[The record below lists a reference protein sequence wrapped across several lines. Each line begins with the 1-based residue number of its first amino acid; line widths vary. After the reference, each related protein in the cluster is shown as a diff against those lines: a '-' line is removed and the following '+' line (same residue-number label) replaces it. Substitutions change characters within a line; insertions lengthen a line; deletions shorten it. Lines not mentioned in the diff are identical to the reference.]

1 MLRAQ
6 PSEGSDDAAA
16 RPRLQGALARLP
28 FARVLQGAELQLLLG
43 IVALALVYS
52 GLYPDSFPTL
62 ANLTEMARVGG
73 ILFVAAIAQSFAL
86 IVGGFDI
93 SVAANMGFVS
103 IVSALCMTDGG
114 SMPLGVG
121 LGLLCGTGVGF
132 ANGFMIGRLGVTP
145 FVATLGSLTFLY
157 GLSNQ
162 LGNGGSV
169 AGLPADLAWLGR
181 GDWGPIPA
189 TVAIA
194 AIACV
199 LAWAILARSRA
210 GLYIFSIGGSRETAR
225 VSGIP
230 VIRYEVLAYT
240 LCGFFTAVAGIMLTS
255 RVSVGQGTLGQG
267 YELLSVATAVI
278 GGVAIG
284 GGVGRL
290 SGVFLGVVLLTVLTT
305 GLDIGGINQFVQQM
319 VTGAVLVGAVLIAR
333 MRGDRLASMRR
344 MFPRLR
350 RQAVDEGSGASGV
363 KPLGQRPD
371 ADQSGESTDGHATCS
386 DSRTGADD
394 DVARFEHGAR
404 RRALDERHE
413 HRRLA

>member
-1 MLRAQ
+1 MLRALSRLIQ
-6 PSEGSDDAAA
+6 VPSSTGFL
-16 RPRLQGALARLP
+16 RRT
-28 FARVLQGAELQLLLG
+28 ELQLLLG
-43 IVALALVYS
+43 VVALSIVYAF
-52 GLYPDSFPTL
+52 LYPASFATL
-62 ANLTEMARVGG
+62 ANVSEMSRVGS
-73 ILFVAAIAQSFAL
+73 ILFVAAMAQSFAL

-114 SMPLGVG
+114 SVAVGVI
-121 LGLLCGTGVGF
+121 LGLLGGTGVGLT
-132 ANGFMIGRLGVTP
+132 NGILIGRLGVTP

-162 LGNGGSV
+162 LSDGGSV
-169 AGLPADLAWLGR
+169 AGLPGALSWLGR
-181 GDWGPIPA
+181 SDWGPIPS

-194 AIACV
+194 CIACV

-230 VIRYEVLAYT
+230 VVRYEVLAYT
-240 LCGFFTAVAGIMLTS
+240 LCGFFTAIAGVMLTA

-305 GLDIGGINQFVQQM
+305 GLDIGGINQFFQQM
-319 VTGAVLVGAVLIAR
+319 VTGLVLIGAVLIAR
-333 MRGDRLASMRR
+333 TRGTRTASMSRLFRR
-344 MFPRLR
+344 EKRGEADAGIATR
-350 RQAVDEGSGASGV
+350 DG
-363 KPLGQRPD
+363 KPD
-371 ADQSGESTDGHATCS
+371 AAQA
-386 DSRTGADD
+386 
-394 DVARFEHGAR
+394 
-404 RRALDERHE
+404 
-413 HRRLA
+413 

>member
-1 MLRAQ
+1 MLGVVSSGIR
-6 PSEGSDDAAA
+6 
-16 RPRLQGALARLP
+16 QGASTWLLR
-28 FARVLQGAELQLLLG
+28 RTELQLLLG
-43 IVALALVYS
+43 VVALSAVYS
-52 GLYPDSFPTL
+52 LLYPASFPTL
-62 ANLTEMARVGG
+62 GNVTEMSRVGG

-103 IVSALCMTDGG
+103 IVSALYMADGG
-114 SMPLGVG
+114 SVVVGVI
-121 LGLLCGTGVGF
+121 LGLLGGTGVGLI
-132 ANGFMIGRLGVTP
+132 NGLLIGRLGVTP

-162 LGNGGSV
+162 LSDGGSV
-169 AGLPADLAWLGR
+169 AGLPTTLSWLGR
-181 GDWGPIPA
+181 SDWGPIPS

-194 AIACV
+194 CVACA

-230 VIRYEVLAYT
+230 VVRYEVLAYT
-240 LCGFFTAVAGIMLTS
+240 LCGFFTAVAGVMLTA

-290 SGVFLGVVLLTVLTT
+290 SGVLLGVVLLTVLTT
-305 GLDIGGINQFVQQM
+305 GLDIGGINQFFQQM
-319 VTGAVLVGAVLIAR
+319 VTGLVLVGAVLIAR
-333 MRGDRLASMRR
+333 SRGAKAASITRL
-344 MFPRLR
+344 FR
-350 RQAVDEGSGASGV
+350 RQ
-363 KPLGQRPD
+363 KPG
-371 ADQSGESTDGHATCS
+371 STDQAMAAS
-386 DSRTGADD
+386 DGRSDA
-394 DVARFEHGAR
+394 VQA
-404 RRALDERHE
+404 
-413 HRRLA
+413 